1 MSYIVVALLSA
12 IFGFGVAALMCAS
25 GKASAEEE
33 LFRLYQTIADY
44 QKILSEYKILNH
56 ENNQTMEG
64 MELYKAAKQRCAN
77 KGIYDDVNCVID
89 QEQEIRYYRDKIKM
103 LTEKSDKPNKVPQN
117 ETEVLK
123 LLNEAI
129 EMLWII
135 HEHTR
140 KNKKFISEAINALH
154 SARRSNYVNYVDW
167 DTLKI
172 GE

>member
-1 MSYIVVALLSA
+1 MIYIVVALLSA

-25 GKASAEEE
+25 GRASAEEE

-44 QKILSEYKILNH
+44 KKILEEYKRLNH
-56 ENNQTMEG
+56 ETNEFIPDH
-64 MELYKAAKQRCAN
+64 L
-77 KGIYDDVNCVID
+77 
-89 QEQEIRYYRDKIKM
+89 DKSLK
-103 LTEKSDKPNKVPQN
+103 KVPKN

-123 LLNEAI
+123 LLNESI

-140 KNKKFISEAINALH
+140 KNKKFISEAIDALH
-154 SARRSNYVNYVDW
+154 SARRSNYVNHVDW

-172 GE
+172 GD